1 MAQQNT
7 QHTPQH
13 SNLYATALRTHT
25 CGQLRNAD
33 IGAHVKLSGWVATR
47 RDHGGIIFIDLRD
60 RYGITQV
67 VFDPVKSKSC
77 FENASKLRREDTI
90 VVSGAVSFRGEKLVN
105 KRLETGDIEV
115 FIDSLT
121 VLTKADVPPIDVD
134 DAAVANDDLRL
145 EYRYLDLRRPI
156 MQKKLRLRHEVI
168 AAAREYAYSQD
179 FVEIE
184 TPLMIKST
192 PEGARDYVV
201 PSRVNPGAFYA
212 LPQSPQIYKQILM
225 ISGCDRYFQVAK
237 CLRDEDLRADRQPE
251 HTQFDLEMSFV
262 SQDDVH
268 KFVSS
273 MYAHIFKKVLNYDV
287 ALPLPKFTYAESMD
301 KYSIDKPDIRFELFT
316 KDVTSIVIKSDFG
329 VFKTVAANGGIIKCV
344 NPQKDL
350 ARNEIDSYIDFCQK
364 QGSKGMAWMRVSAAG
379 LESNI
384 AKYFSPAVQQE
395 LIAAVGAKPGSI
407 LMFIADKPKPCN
419 DVISQLRLKLGEDLG
434 LIDKK
439 KFSLC
444 WIVDF
449 PMFEWNEEEKKY
461 DFMHNP
467 FSAPNEADLADL
479 ENRQA
484 TAKAQQYDL
493 VLNGNEMGSGS
504 IRISNP
510 ETQKRVFKLIGIDEE
525 AQERKFGFLLKAY
538 KYGAPVH
545 GGMGLGVDRL
555 CALMLGTGDIREV
568 IAFPKNKNAQCPMDN
583 SPSAIDEKQ
592 LRELHIKIEL
602 PKKDEKK
609 I

>member
-1 MAQQNT
+1 MAHNN
-7 QHTPQH
+7 
-13 SNLYATALRTHT
+13 NLFATAHRTHT
-25 CGQLRNAD
+25 CGQLRHSD

-60 RYGITQV
+60 RYGITQI

-90 VVSGAVSFRGEKLVN
+90 VVSGQVSFRGEKLVN

-115 FIDSLT
+115 FVDSLT
-121 VLTKADVPPIDVD
+121 VLTKSEVPPIEVD
-134 DAAVANDDLRL
+134 DGSIASDDLRL
-145 EYRYLDLRRPI
+145 EYRYLDLRRPV
-156 MQKKLRLRHEVI
+156 MQKKLRLRHDVV
-168 AAAREYAYSQD
+168 AAAREYAYSQG
-179 FVEIE
+179 FIEIE
-184 TPLMIKST
+184 TPIMIKST

-201 PSRVNPGAFYA
+201 PSRVNPGTFYA

-268 KFVSS
+268 NFVSH
-273 MYAHIFKKVLNYDV
+273 MYANIFKKVMGID
-287 ALPLPKFTYAESMD
+287 LPLPFPKFTYAQAMD
-301 KYSIDKPDIRFELFT
+301 KYGIDKPDIRFELFT
-316 KDVTSIVIKSDFG
+316 KDVTSIVVKSDFG
-329 VFKTVAANGGIIKCV
+329 VFKTVAANGGIVKCV

-350 ARNEIDSYIDFCQK
+350 ARNEIDGYIEFCQK
-364 QGSKGMAWMRVSAAG
+364 QGSKGMAWMRVTANG

-384 AKYFSPAVQQE
+384 AKFFPADVQKE
-395 LIAAVGAKPGSI
+395 LIAATGAKPGSI
-407 LMFIADKPKPCN
+407 VMFIADKAKACN
-419 DVISQLRLKLGEDLG
+419 DVISKLRLKLGEDLG
-434 LIDKK
+434 LIDKS
-439 KFSLC
+439 KFAFS

-467 FSAPNEADLADL
+467 FSAPNDEDLADL

-493 VLNGNEMGSGS
+493 VLNGYEMGSGS

-583 SPSAIDEKQ
+583 SPSPIDDKQ
-592 LRELHIKIEL
+592 LKELHIKIDI
-602 PKKDEKK
+602 PKKDEKLQK
-609 I
+609 